1 MAEVIVVG
9 MAFRCAAEELEEA
22 VGVEAET
29 AELADDFRL
38 AGGKD
43 GFKLAGVVHAE
54 FVAAICRK
62 QKDALAQRQGG
73 GDIQNA
79 WMKTK
84 IVDAGGQSNQIIGR
98 KVVRTAVCGF
108 EDGDVVVG
116 GDDGVHEFFRVAM
129 MV

>member
-38 AGGKD
+38 AGGED

-54 FVAAICRK
+54 FVSPVCR
-62 QKDALAQRQGG
+62 
-73 GDIQNA
+73 
-79 WMKTK
+79 
-84 IVDAGGQSNQIIGR
+84 
-98 KVVRTAVCGF
+98 
-108 EDGDVVVG
+108 
-116 GDDGVHEFFRVAM
+116 
-129 MV
+129 